1 VSGLAAFV
9 DGVSLP
15 EPEARALWE
24 RFSLYMDAHKGDLG
38 GFARAEGFA
47 SVRPETRNG
56 RAVLVA
62 SRSAPQQP
70 YVSAPAAGAGGGG
83 TKAPGGGS
91 GAPQRGADRG
101 DGRGRPPGKR
111 RRR

>member
-1 VSGLAAFV
+1 MSGLAAFV

-47 SVRPETRNG
+47 SVRPET
-56 RAVLVA
+56 
-62 SRSAPQQP
+62 
-70 YVSAPAAGAGGGG
+70 
-83 TKAPGGGS
+83 
-91 GAPQRGADRG
+91 
-101 DGRGRPPGKR
+101 
-111 RRR
+111 